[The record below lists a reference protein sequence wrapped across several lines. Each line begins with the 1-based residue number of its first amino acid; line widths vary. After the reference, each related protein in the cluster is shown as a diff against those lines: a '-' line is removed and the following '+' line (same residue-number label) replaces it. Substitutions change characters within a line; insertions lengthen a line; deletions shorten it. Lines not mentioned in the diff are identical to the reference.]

1 MEHHFICA
9 ADEFHPKIKFVN
21 EMWQTDFTYFKIK
34 GWGWYYLSTV
44 IDTRVQVKKV
54 LIKVG
59 NLVSFL

>member
-1 MEHHFICA
+1 
-9 ADEFHPKIKFVN
+9 
-21 EMWQTDFTYFKIK
+21 MWQTDFTYFKIK